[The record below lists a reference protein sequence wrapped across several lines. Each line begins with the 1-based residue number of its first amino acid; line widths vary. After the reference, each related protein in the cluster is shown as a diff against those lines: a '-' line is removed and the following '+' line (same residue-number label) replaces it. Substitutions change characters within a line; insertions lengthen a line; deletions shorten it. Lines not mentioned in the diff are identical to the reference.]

1 MMLRLKRTL
10 FAQIHNSYV
19 VNMEYIS
26 KIENHNVFL
35 QNKVVLNISRK
46 YYSEFMNRYKEF
58 ILEKAR

>member
-1 MMLRLKRTL
+1 
-10 FAQIHNSYV
+10 
-19 VNMEYIS
+19 MEYIS

-46 YYSEFMNRYKEF
+46 YYSEFMNKYKEF